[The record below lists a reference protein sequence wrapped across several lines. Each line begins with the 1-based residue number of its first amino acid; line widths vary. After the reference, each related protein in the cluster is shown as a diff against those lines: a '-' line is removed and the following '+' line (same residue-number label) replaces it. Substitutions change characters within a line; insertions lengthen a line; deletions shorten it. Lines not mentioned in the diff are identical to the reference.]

1 MQTISSGASEGRG
14 MVTSSQ
20 SFELAELKQAFHML
34 TSVSKKME
42 RSYERLRDQAEA
54 LKQELVEKNA
64 KLVVSLQEQERLEG
78 FLEGILQNLPVG
90 ILVTDEAGR
99 IRLANQKASG
109 FLEKKETELLGARH
123 GAFEIL
129 QEIPLRSGA
138 SLERRKGRKL
148 YSCSVSSLNGCGTGG
163 CGWVILIED
172 ITEIGRWKALADRQ
186 KRLSSMGEMGAR
198 IAHEIRNPLGS
209 MELNAAMLLEELEGN
224 PSLYALAGRLASG
237 VRTVT
242 QTLSNLLNFAKGI
255 DPRWEPLE
263 IPVLVGEALD
273 FTGPLLREH
282 RVRVQQDYAEQ
293 GCSVM
298 GDRILL
304 RQALLNLIVNAVEGM
319 DAGGCLRIGT
329 VKQEESA
336 GVWRGSAVMKVF
348 VQDDGKG
355 IPEEKLD
362 RIFDPFFTTKS
373 QGTGLG
379 LAIVNNIVE
388 SHGGIV
394 EVESRVGT
402 GSCFVM
408 SLPCQQEEAYDGCAA
423 HPCGG

>member
-1 MQTISSGASEGRG
+1 MDS
-14 MVTSSQ
+14 SSQ
-20 SFELAELKQAFHML
+20 SFELSELKQAFHML
-34 TSVSKKME
+34 TSVSRKME
-42 RSYERLRDQAEA
+42 HSYERLKGQAEE
-54 LKQELVEKNA
+54 LKQELCEKNA
-64 KLVVSLQEQERLEG
+64 KLVVSLQEQQRLEG

-90 ILVTDEAGR
+90 ILVTDMEGR
-99 IRLANQKASG
+99 VRLANRKATDI
-109 FLEKKETELLGARH
+109 LDRKESHLVGARYT
-123 GAFEIL
+123 AFEIL

-138 SLERRKGRKL
+138 SLEKRKGRSA
-148 YSCSVSSLNGCGTGG
+148 YNCSVSSLNGSGAGDS
-163 CGWVILIED
+163 GWVILIED
-172 ITEIGRWKALADRQ
+172 VTEIGRWKALAERQ

-209 MELNAAMLLEELEGN
+209 MELNAAMLLEELEGD
-224 PSLYALAGRLASG
+224 PALYALAGRLASG

-242 QTLSNLLNFAKGI
+242 QTLSNLLNFAKGT
-255 DPRWEPLE
+255 DPRWERLE
-263 IPVLVGEALD
+263 APRLIGEALE
-273 FTGPLLREH
+273 FTGPLLRESQ
-282 RVRVQQDYAEQ
+282 VRVKEDYAENAR
-293 GCSVM
+293 CIL

-319 DAGGCLRIGT
+319 EPGGCLRIGT
-329 VKQEESA
+329 VKQEETA
-336 GVWRGSAVMKVF
+336 GAWQGSPVMKVY
-348 VQDDGKG
+348 VQDSGKG
-355 IPEEKLD
+355 IPEEELD

-394 EVESRVGT
+394 EVESREGA

-408 SLPCQQEEAYDGCAA
+408 SLPCQQEESYDGYAA